1 MLNALKN
8 FFETRLLQS
17 SATEEDSERTSRLAA
32 AALMLE
38 VAESDFKEKPEE
50 KSLIKSLIQKS
61 FNLST
66 QDATELF
73 QLAEG
78 KVQSSTDDFEFTHLI
93 NQTYNTQQKIEL
105 IESLWRIAY
114 ADNIVDK
121 YEDNFIR
128 RIADLIY
135 VSHRDFISSKLKIE
149 KQSGS
154 TT

>member
-1 MLNALKN
+1 MLNAIKN

-17 SATEEDSERTSRLAA
+17 PATEEDSERTSRLAA

-73 QLAEG
+73 QLAER

-135 VSHRDFISSKLKIE
+135 VSHRDFISSKLNIE